1 MSDQILSKIEATVS
15 DIQAITNALVY
26 HSTPAAEPEP
36 KHNWH
41 RNEQRLAEE
50 MCKYLEEKADQLEVD
65 CGPPEPCHDDQ
76 FPEIKIHPA
85 ADIDPIGT
93 DAKAIREQMQRVDN
107 DVNGNPRYV
116 LHFLAFDN
124 DYATAKEIANS
135 LGWSV
140 YRAKSHGGCF
150 VGQSYSTEA
159 DAHYIA
165 KAKARHAEAKGGAQ

>member
-1 MSDQILSKIEATVS
+1 MSSQTNPIMGQRSTIDQLEDVIGE
-15 DIQAITNALVY
+15 IQAI
-26 HSTPAAEPEP
+26 
-36 KHNWH
+36 
-41 RNEQRLAEE
+41 
-50 MCKYLEEKADQLEVD
+50 LEILTL
-65 CGPPEPCHDDQ
+65 
-76 FPEIKIHPA
+76 PEIKIHPD

-93 DAKAIREQMQRVDN
+93 QAKAIEQQMQRVDN

-116 LHFLAFDN
+116 LHYLAFDN

-159 DAHYIA
+159 EAHYIA
-165 KAKARHAEAKGGAQ
+165 KARARRAERAGGAA

>member
-1 MSDQILSKIEATVS
+1 MSSQTNPIIGKRSTIDQLEDVIGE
-15 DIQAITNALVY
+15 IQAI
-26 HSTPAAEPEP
+26 
-36 KHNWH
+36 
-41 RNEQRLAEE
+41 
-50 MCKYLEEKADQLEVD
+50 LEILTL
-65 CGPPEPCHDDQ
+65 
-76 FPEIKIHPA
+76 PEIKIHPD

-93 DAKAIREQMQRVDN
+93 AAKAIQAQMQRVDN

-124 DYATAKEIANS
+124 DYATAKDIANS

-159 DAHYIA
+159 DAYYIA
-165 KAKARHAEAKGGAQ
+165 KAKARHAEAKGGEA

>member
-1 MSDQILSKIEATVS
+1 MSNQTNPIIGKRSSLDQLEEVIGE
-15 DIQAITNALVY
+15 IQAILDVLTL
-26 HSTPAAEPEP
+26 
-36 KHNWH
+36 
-41 RNEQRLAEE
+41 
-50 MCKYLEEKADQLEVD
+50 
-65 CGPPEPCHDDQ
+65 
-76 FPEIKIHPA
+76 PEIKIHPD

-93 DAKAIREQMQRVDN
+93 AAKAIQEQMQRVDN

-116 LHFLAFDN
+116 LHYLAFDN
-124 DYATAKEIANS
+124 DYDTAKDIANS

>member
-1 MSDQILSKIEATVS
+1 MSSQSNPIIGKRSSIDQLEEVIGE
-15 DIQAITNALVY
+15 IQAILDVLTL
-26 HSTPAAEPEP
+26 
-36 KHNWH
+36 
-41 RNEQRLAEE
+41 
-50 MCKYLEEKADQLEVD
+50 
-65 CGPPEPCHDDQ
+65 
-76 FPEIKIHPA
+76 PEIKIHPD

-159 DAHYIA
+159 DARYIA